1 MSFFNFNFKLYQGIY
16 VSCFKKKTEHLHVL
30 LCTLFL
36 SDFIEHIIILDCSI
50 SNMDINLSYIVCLSI
65 FYLVVWNHGCQQW
78 QGKKKP

>member
-1 MSFFNFNFKLYQGIY
+1 MSLVFQKPI
-16 VSCFKKKTEHLHVL
+16 HLRVL

-65 FYLVVWNHGCQQW
+65 FYLVVWNHGC
-78 QGKKKP
+78 